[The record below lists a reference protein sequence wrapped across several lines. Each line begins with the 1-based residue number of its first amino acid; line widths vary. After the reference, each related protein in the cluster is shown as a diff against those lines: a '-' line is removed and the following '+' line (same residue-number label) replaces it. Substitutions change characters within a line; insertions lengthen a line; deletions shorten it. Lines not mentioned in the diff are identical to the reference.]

1 MGVPT
6 PVTGVSRL
14 APRPRKPPRPLARR
28 GRVVAGMGALADLA
42 DIIASLGV
50 MLGLVFAGIQLRQF
64 RLSQEREAGLELLH
78 SYQTPLMVRGLL
90 LMLALPDDLPR
101 AEIDSR
107 VGEELLTL
115 WVLMVTWESLGVLVY
130 RGQVDLAMVDDFF
143 SGPLLLSWRKL
154 QRYVAEYRAQLQR
167 HTMFEWFQWLAERM
181 QEREAQTPP
190 VPAHIAC
197 RNWRPPQ

>member
-1 MGVPT
+1 M
-6 PVTGVSRL
+6 
-14 APRPRKPPRPLARR
+14 A
-28 GRVVAGMGALADLA
+28 ALADLA

-78 SYQTPLMVRGLL
+78 SYQTPSMARGLQ
-90 LMLALPDDLPR
+90 LMFSLPDDLSC
-101 AEIDSR
+101 AEVEAH
-107 VGEELLTL
+107 VGGELQTL

-130 RGQVDLAMVDDFF
+130 RCQVEVAIGDDLF
-143 SGPLLLSWRKL
+143 SGPLMLSWKKL
-154 QRYVAEYRAQLQR
+154 RRYVEEYRAQVQR
-167 HTMFEWFQWLAERM
+167 DTYLEWFQWLAERM

-197 RNWRPPQ
+197 RDWRPPA